1 MSRRKRN
8 VPIQQQSTSRFSSK
22 KEEITNGEDH
32 ITSVTQLWTLPR
44 AALLLVTPILASTV
58 LQVSPRYLEPLYGNV
73 FSYLYFKEAALG
85 SVIFGIILGVWVT
98 SIAKKSWARQDD
110 KQNEAYLST
119 LIMTGIDWCGIL
131 LALSPLS
138 VKLLFTQSGTL
149 GPYLGPHIT
158 QTWLAY
164 PVLFTLALINTLV
177 CARREREK
185 NILLY
190 RWAVYV
196 IMHIVVIS
204 SLTYVLY
211 NVVAMGRT
219 CQRLYSGGLLL
230 ALVGGLFKALFRIYG
245 EITLLEDSAQRR
257 KAQALKAKNAKE
269 VRPFVSTV
277 PQIFII
283 LLVIYNAG
291 FNPQCLLNV
300 INNNNGQ
307 NNSKSA
313 YIILARNESVTG
325 WIDIVD
331 DPTRDIRIMRAGHSL
346 IGGVHKSTWE
356 SVFASFYY
364 MEAVQLVE
372 GRTHDEQEKALQIGL
387 GIGVSASS
395 LQENNVLVDIV
406 EIDPVVYAFAVNY
419 FRLAPL
425 NKPHIQD
432 GRKFINEASANKY
445 DYVLHDVFTGGS
457 VPAALFSIEA
467 LIQIQ
472 RILKEDGVLALNYVG
487 SQKWPDAE
495 ALGLVYNTIKAVF
508 PYVNCYREGS
518 NESIEVFENLV
529 FFASAKPISFRAITT
544 NSTHTGG
551 LREYILETFEKW
563 KVDLTR
569 LSNITGVITDHEN
582 PLNKLQLSSAFDHW
596 HIMRELFPLE
606 FWLDY

>member
-8 VPIQQQSTSRFSSK
+8 VPTRQQSTIKLSSK
-22 KEEITNGEDH
+22 KQEVASGEDH

-44 AALLLVTPILASTV
+44 ATLLLVTPILASTI

-85 SVIFGIILGVWVT
+85 CVIFGIILGVWVI
-98 SIAKKSWARQDD
+98 SIVKESWNRQAE

-119 LIMTGIDWCGIL
+119 LIMIGIDWCGIL

-149 GPYLGPHIT
+149 GPYIGPHVT

-185 NILLY
+185 KILLY
-190 RWAVYV
+190 RWALYV
-196 IMHIVVIS
+196 IMHVVVIS

-211 NVVAMGRT
+211 NVVSMGRT
-219 CQRLYSGGLLL
+219 CQRLYSSGLLL
-230 ALVGGLFKALFRIYG
+230 ALVSGLFKALYRIYG

-257 KAQALKAKNAKE
+257 KAQTLVAKE
-269 VRPFVSTV
+269 VRPSVNIL
-277 PQIFII
+277 PQILII
-283 LLVIYNAG
+283 ILVIYNAG
-291 FNPQCLLNV
+291 FNSQCLLNV
-300 INNNNGQ
+300 SNNNNDQ

-313 YIILARNESVTG
+313 YIVLARNESVTG
-325 WIDIVD
+325 WIDVVD
-331 DPTRDIRIMRAGHSL
+331 DPTRDIRVMRAGHSL
-346 IGGVHKSTWE
+346 IGGVRKSTWE

-406 EIDPVVYAFAVNY
+406 EIDPAVYAFAVNY

-425 NKPHIQD
+425 SKPYIQD
-432 GRKFINEASANKY
+432 GRKFINEAPSNKY

-457 VPAALFSIEA
+457 VPETLFSVEA

-495 ALGLVYNTIKAVF
+495 ALGLIYNTIKAVF

-518 NESIEVFENLV
+518 SESIEVFENIV

-544 NSTHTGG
+544 NSTFTGG
-551 LREYILETFEKW
+551 LREYVLETFEKW

-569 LSNITGVITDHEN
+569 LSNVTE
-582 PLNKLQLSSAFDHW
+582 SCFC
-596 HIMRELFPLE
+596 
-606 FWLDY
+606 